1 MVNTRFPFASPSS
14 SALAHELLWGF
25 QKWISKI
32 RFSYSSVE
40 ERGKFPSVL
49 ALREL
54 LRHRCVLLDETGDTG
69 LQSLRGR
76 GIAKVIGQKQPQREI
91 AAGLH
96 AGRAD

>member
-1 MVNTRFPFASPSS
+1 M
-14 SALAHELLWGF
+14 
-25 QKWISKI
+25 
-32 RFSYSSVE
+32 E

-76 GIAKVIGQKQPQREI
+76 GIAKVIGQKQPQREMT
-91 AAGLH
+91 
-96 AGRAD
+96 